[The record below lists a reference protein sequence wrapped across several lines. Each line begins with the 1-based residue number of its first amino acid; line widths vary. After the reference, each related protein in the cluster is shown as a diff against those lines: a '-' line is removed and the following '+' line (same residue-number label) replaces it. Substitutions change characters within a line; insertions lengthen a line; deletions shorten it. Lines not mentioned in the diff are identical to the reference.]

1 MKILLSA
8 ILFALVLPLSVGAD
22 ELSEV
27 RDLTQEK
34 ILALTELLKDSALD
48 EETRNA
54 KIIAEIEP
62 IFDFQR
68 MAQLSLGKKYWKQL
82 NAAQKKEFSDL
93 FIKRMQDS
101 YLEKLQFYTDEKVE
115 FQEAKKV
122 KSRIHVLTLLL
133 SKGDTYEMLYKLY
146 KSKQGWKIYDL
157 EILGVSVI
165 QTYRAQLHSAL
176 KNGSIEELLDQLR
189 ASEGLALPAGN

>member
-1 MKILLSA
+1 MKMRLVA
-8 ILFALVLPLSVGAD
+8 ILFALILPPALVAD

-27 RDLTQEK
+27 QDLTQEK
-34 ILALTELLKDSALD
+34 ILALTEILKDNTLD
-48 EETRNA
+48 KETRNA

-62 IFDFQR
+62 IFDFPR
-68 MAQLSLGKKYWKQL
+68 MAQLSLGRAWKEL
-82 NAAQKKEFSDL
+82 DASQKKEFSEL

-101 YLEKLQFYTDEKVE
+101 YLEKLEFYTDEKVE

-122 KSRIHVLTLLL
+122 KNRIHVLTLLL

-146 KSKQGWKIYDL
+146 KSKEGWKIYDV

-165 QTYRAQLHSAL
+165 QTYRSQLQSAL
-176 KNGSIEELLDQLR
+176 KNRSIEDLLAQLR
-189 ASEGLALPAGN
+189 ANEGPTLPEN